1 MKLIVIKSYL
11 VPLLMLTWL
20 SSPTYASSS
29 PVEGLSI
36 VASIK
41 PVAMLVKAVV
51 GDEVPVQ
58 VLLPANA
65 SPHEYALKFS
75 DLRLVKQADLVVWVG
90 PELEGVLVKALKT
103 IPLENQL
110 QLTQVNA
117 MEWPGQRPDEGRHG
131 HSHNDSHNNND
142 NHTDH
147 NKQKNSQSVYQ
158 DPHLWLNPHNS
169 MQAVRAIAIAL
180 ANKYPEYRSVFEANA
195 SQFSENIELLDNT
208 IQQKLQK
215 VKERGFVVTHDG
227 YRHFV
232 AYYGLNQLSAIQL
245 SSGASR
251 GARHYG
257 DIVALGNQVA
267 CVFTEPQLN
276 NKAATQLSGKLGANQ
291 KELDVIGRKIPLD
304 QQSYVTFFQ
313 AFSDTFVECLANKGS

>member
-1 MKLIVIKSYL
+1 MRLIIKTYF
-11 VPLLMLTWL
+11 VPLLMLAWL
-20 SSPTYASSS
+20 GSPAYASSS

-51 GDEVPVQ
+51 GDEVSVD

-75 DLRLVKQADLVVWVG
+75 DLRLMKQADLIIWVG

-103 IPLENQL
+103 TPLENQL

-117 MEWPGQRPDEGRHG
+117 MEWPEQNLDADHHG
-131 HSHNDSHNNND
+131 HSH
-142 NHTDH
+142 TDH
-147 NKQKNSQSVYQ
+147 SKQDSRQSAYP

-169 MQAVRAIAIAL
+169 MQAVRVIAAAL
-180 ANKYPEYRSVFEANA
+180 ANKYPEYKSLFEANA
-195 SQFSENIELLDNT
+195 RLFYENIAVLDDSV
-208 IQQKLQK
+208 QQKLQK

-227 YRHFV
+227 YQHFV

-245 SSGASR
+245 SSGANR

-276 NKAATQLSGKLGANQ
+276 NKAATQLSSKLGANQ
-291 KELDVIGRKIPLD
+291 KELDMIGRKIPLD
-304 QQSYVTFFQ
+304 QQSYLTFFQ
-313 AFSDTFVECLANKGS
+313 AFSDTFVECLRNKGS

>member
-1 MKLIVIKSYL
+1 MRLIIKTYF
-11 VPLLMLTWL
+11 VPLLMLAWL
-20 SSPTYASSS
+20 GSPTYAFSSS
-29 PVEGLSI
+29 VEDLSI

-51 GDEVPVQ
+51 GDEIPVQ

-75 DLRLVKQADLVVWVG
+75 DLRLMKQAGLVVWLG

-103 IPLENQL
+103 TPLENQL
-110 QLTQVNA
+110 QLTQVNT
-117 MEWPGQRPDEGRHG
+117 MEWPEQNPDADHHG
-131 HSHNDSHNNND
+131 HSHNDSH
-142 NHTDH
+142 TDH
-147 NKQKNSQSVYQ
+147 NKQDSSQSAYQ
-158 DPHLWLNPHNS
+158 DPHLWLNPQNS
-169 MQAVRAIAIAL
+169 MQAVRAIAEAL
-180 ANKYPEYRSVFEANA
+180 ANKYPQHKAMFEANA
-195 SQFSENIELLDNT
+195 SQFSENIEFLDNAV
-208 IQQKLQK
+208 QQKLQK

-257 DIVALGNQVA
+257 DIVALGDQVV

-276 NKAATQLSGKLGANQ
+276 NKAAIQLSSKLGANQ
-291 KELDVIGRKIPLD
+291 KELDIIGRKIPLD
-304 QQSYVTFFQ
+304 QQSYLTFFQ
-313 AFSDTFVECLANKGS
+313 AFSDTFVECLGNKGH